1 MRKPSPG
8 DKRIITPEE
17 AITFYVLS
25 RRKMW
30 KLMDEHTDFTVKY
43 YDGRNLIIRAEF
55 EKYLENHPELRRR
68 AYGKR

>member
-1 MRKPSPG
+1 MRRPSPG
-8 DKRIITPEE
+8 NKNIITPEE

-30 KLMDEHTDFTVKY
+30 KLMEERTDFTVKY

-55 EKYLENHPELRRR
+55 EKYLETHQELKRR
-68 AYGKR
+68 AYGKK